1 MKNKLHE
8 NFLKLRRNR
17 ELSELLSF
25 AYLFNEQTVIHKD
38 AAFSAHFSY
47 IAQDVDSSTGAI
59 LDANAYAVF
68 QALGLLDDGWM
79 IETNLLSEEDKK
91 YANAQT
97 FPDTV
102 SALID
107 DARRFN
113 FEQDQTFFKST
124 CYLSISYVPT
134 DMLGKKLSKMM
145 VDSDEKTKSIDD
157 EYAYFE
163 NTVQRF
169 LTQFQK
175 ITGSSASVDDDPIK
189 GLEKVELN
197 HLQRLKSDALITF
210 LHQTITGKPQQLKA
224 PKTGYFLDAYLS
236 SQHFIGGV
244 IPKIGDKWI
253 KVLFV
258 DDLPE
263 YTYPS
268 ILDELNYLG
277 FEYRWSS
284 RFIPLSKLTAEKYL
298 KSLKSRWSNK
308 AIGLIGSIKMAMGI
322 APQIDESAEERKYQT
337 AQAIKENSSGEARY
351 GFMTSVVVLM
361 NEDRAQLEAAANQIT
376 KFIETLNFKI
386 RDEAF
391 NATEAYLGSIPG
403 HGCYNIRKPLVDSIY
418 VSHALPT
425 SSVWQGSRM
434 APCPFYPQG
443 SPALV
448 YVRTKGSRTFRLNLH
463 VGDVG
468 HFMIIGPTGTGK
480 STLLGLMGCQ
490 FRKYPRSRIV
500 VFDKDYSNR
509 IWLKSLG
516 GDYFDVYGG
525 AKFAPLAIL
534 ASLKEESAEF
544 EAEMTF
550 LVEWLSEICELQK
563 VSITPDKKEKIE
575 QSLRALVKSGTEN
588 LRLDLLHIQDQTI
601 RQAIDSFNSGAIQKM
616 MNGLSDSLGNNAVIG
631 MEMGELLK
639 LPESIYIPIV
649 RAIFHRLTRLFQDR
663 KPTLLILEEAWS
675 FLRHEI
681 FENMLEDWLLT
692 LRKFNVAVGFISQNI
707 EHVTTSRISG
717 TIKESC
723 PTKFYL
729 PNHNIYDE
737 SVAKKYLEFG
747 LNEQQV
753 AMIGLSVPKRDYYMT
768 SPIGNRLIQLD
779 LDPLSLAFMGIS
791 KEKDI
796 KKFQETYRENDERW
810 ILDWLDYKGLTQW
823 REFAEKCYFQGERN
837 V

>member
-1 MKNKLHE
+1 MKNRHHE

-17 ELSELLSF
+17 ELPELLSF
-25 AYLFNEQTVIHKD
+25 GYLFNEKTVIHKD

-79 IETNLLSEEDKK
+79 FETNLLSEEDKK
-91 YANAQT
+91 YADAQT

-134 DMLGKKLSKMM
+134 DQLGKKLSKLI
-145 VDSDEKTKSIDD
+145 VDSEEKTKSIDD

-175 ITGSSASVDDDPIK
+175 ITNASSGVDNDSIK
-189 GLEKVELN
+189 GLENVELN
-197 HLQRLKSDALITF
+197 HLQRLRKDALVTF
-210 LHQTITGKPQQLKA
+210 LHQTITGKQQQLKA
-224 PKTGYFLDAYLS
+224 PKIGYFLDSYLS
-236 SQHFIGGV
+236 SEHFIGGV
-244 IPKIGDKWI
+244 IPKIGKKWI
-253 KVLFV
+253 KVLFI

-263 YTYPS
+263 YTYPA

-322 APQIDESAEERKYQT
+322 APQIDEAAEERKYQT
-337 AQAIKENSSGEARY
+337 SQAIKENSSGEARY
-351 GFMTSVVVLM
+351 GFMTSVVILM
-361 NEDRAQLEAAANQIT
+361 NEDRTTLEAAANQIT
-376 KFIETLNFKI
+376 KTIETLNFKI

-418 VSHALPT
+418 VSHAIPT
-425 SSVWQGSRM
+425 SSVWQGSRT
-434 APCPFYPQG
+434 APCPFYPKG
-443 SPALV
+443 SPALI

-480 STLLGLMGCQ
+480 STLLGLIGCQ

-509 IWLKSLG
+509 VWLKALG

-525 AKFAPLAIL
+525 AQFAPLAML
-534 ASLKEESAEF
+534 ASLQEGTAEF

-550 LVEWLSEICELQK
+550 LVEWLCEICELQK
-563 VSITPDKKEKIE
+563 VDITPDKKEKVD
-575 QSLRALVKSGTEN
+575 QSLRALVKSGKEN
-588 LRLDLLHIQDQTI
+588 LRLDLLHIQDQEI

-616 MNGLSDSLGNNAVIG
+616 MNGLNDRLGNNSVIG

-663 KPTLLILEEAWS
+663 KPTILILEEAWS
-675 FLRHEI
+675 FLRHKI

-707 EHVTTSRISG
+707 EHVTSSRISG

-753 AMIGLSVPKRDYYMT
+753 AMIGLAVPKRDYYLT

-779 LDPLSLAFMGIS
+779 LDPLSLAFLGVS
-791 KEKDI
+791 KEKDVQ
-796 KKFQETYRENDERW
+796 KFKETHRDDDERW

-823 REFAEKCYFQGERN
+823 REFAEKCYFQGDN
-837 V
+837 HA